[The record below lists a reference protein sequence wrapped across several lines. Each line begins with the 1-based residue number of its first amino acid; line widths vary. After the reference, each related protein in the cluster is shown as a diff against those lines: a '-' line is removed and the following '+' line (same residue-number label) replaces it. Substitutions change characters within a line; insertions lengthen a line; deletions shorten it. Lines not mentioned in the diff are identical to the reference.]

1 MDISFCDVV
10 SSKREDLNGVGR
22 ILAHMENPM
31 SISVDD
37 VPFIPKEQVLNHV
50 SKRQKSEKT
59 EEGNHGSKKAEES
72 DHGSEKTEE
81 RNHRSEKTEERNHR
95 SKKAEESDHG
105 SEKTE
110 ERNNGSEKA

>member
-31 SISVDD
+31 SVSVGD

-50 SKRQKSEKT
+50 SKGQKSEKT
-59 EEGNHGSKKAEES
+59 EEGNHGSKKAEERN
-72 DHGSEKTEE
+72 HGSEKTEE
-81 RNHRSEKTEERNHR
+81 RNHG
-95 SKKAEESDHG
+95 SKKVEESDHG

-110 ERNNGSEKA
+110 